1 MQLIG
6 VDKNKQKKPVLQ
18 KPALLG
24 HFYFFSERGYRI
36 NPVECVEQGNSN
48 QKEKKCYRH
57 DKKQNV
63 EFTVPPKVHEKGR
76 ND

>member
-48 QKEKKCYRH
+48 QK
-57 DKKQNV
+57 
-63 EFTVPPKVHEKGR
+63 
-76 ND
+76 